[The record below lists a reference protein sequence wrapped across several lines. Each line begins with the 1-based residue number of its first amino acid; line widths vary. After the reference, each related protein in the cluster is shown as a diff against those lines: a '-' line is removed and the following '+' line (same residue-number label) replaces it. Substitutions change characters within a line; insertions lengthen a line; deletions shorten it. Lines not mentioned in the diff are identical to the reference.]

1 MPANILYGVFR
12 ENSAN
17 PEESKMV
24 EMSKDRETARK
35 AVIGRNSL
43 NKDKNIRYIGLVVQM
58 DPWKVLGPFNEADY
72 KK

>member
-1 MPANILYGVFR
+1 MPANIIYGVYR
-12 ENSAN
+12 ENYAN

-43 NKDKNIRYIGLVVQM
+43 NKDKNIKYVGLVVQM
-58 DPWKVLGPFNEADY
+58 DPWRILGPFNESDY